1 MNKFSVSIPASET
14 RKVYGYKRNGGS
26 LVYWQNSQNQWVYF
40 CQLNGNI
47 GKADLGNRYDDT
59 SNYTPIYEPFSI
71 NIGA

>member
-14 RKVYGYKRNGGS
+14 RKVYGYKSRGD
-26 LVYWQNSQNQWVYF
+26 LIYWQNSQNQWVYF
-40 CQLNGNI
+40 SQCNGNV

-59 SNYTPIYEPFSI
+59 SKYTPIYEPFSI